1 MPNLHQARVS
11 GQLRV
16 CGISPYPAATE
27 TATFISTLP
36 HSKSPIFCRMLF
48 SSRCM
53 SIRND
58 IIITTIMMRPFSRLI
73 SAPKLRVAVAHR
85 RFISSEITAKTS
97 DPLRI
102 LFCGSDA
109 FSCESLRA
117 LHREHERNAQL
128 IESLDVMVL
137 PPRRTGRGFKDISE
151 GKRGVS
157 Q

>member
-1 MPNLHQARVS
+1 
-11 GQLRV
+11 
-16 CGISPYPAATE
+16 
-27 TATFISTLP
+27 
-36 HSKSPIFCRMLF
+36 
-48 SSRCM
+48 
-53 SIRND
+53 
-58 IIITTIMMRPFSRLI
+58 MMRPFSRLI
-73 SAPKLRVAVAHR
+73 SAPKPRFAVAQR
-85 RFISSEITAKTS
+85 QCFSSEITARTS

-151 GKRGVS
+151 GKHGVS
-157 Q
+157 H